1 MPSGRV
7 WKDCTNSA
15 GGKEGGSR
23 EEYKDTK
30 HRERKKLGRVKG
42 RKRVEEANEEYERE
56 RKTVDNNAYKKA
68 NLVKGREKFR
78 QTEKKPEKNEEWV
91 ATVKLVI
98 ALWRWFDL

>member
-1 MPSGRV
+1 M
-7 WKDCTNSA
+7 
-15 GGKEGGSR
+15 
-23 EEYKDTK
+23 
-30 HRERKKLGRVKG
+30 
-42 RKRVEEANEEYERE
+42 
-56 RKTVDNNAYKKA
+56 DNNAYKKA